1 MRQVLTLFVSTFSTL
16 LAIINPLEADAN
28 RLSVGE
34 FWRSISFAD
43 LKDHAIKNYL
53 KRITDRTKG
62 VVEVPY
68 NSSRAICLEIISE
81 IACRATTTRLFP
93 ARQLFLEA
101 TCASSIDQQA
111 CITAKMYAAL
121 TPNSSIPLTASRAPI
136 ICQCCCSFN
145 PDAPRVLMESTE

>member
-62 VVEVPY
+62 VIEVPY
-68 NSSRAICLEIISE
+68 KFESNLSRDNFGNCLQGNDNQALPS
-81 IACRATTTRLFP
+81 ASAFP
-93 ARQLFLEA
+93 GGHMRFEH
-101 TCASSIDQQA
+101 
-111 CITAKMYAAL
+111 
-121 TPNSSIPLTASRAPI
+121 
-136 ICQCCCSFN
+136 
-145 PDAPRVLMESTE
+145 